1 MKKKEARDRAYRTV
15 EKVLQREGEIEIAV
29 KEARLQAGSRTR
41 TGGGGHTYISDPTAQ
56 TAVRLATDLAAVTLD
71 DGWTVRRPEQWLRI
85 VRYLYSECPSA
96 ESKAMRYYYRGHSA
110 LSTSMRFH
118 MDESTVYRIK
128 SEFRHMA
135 TELACQYGLV
145 RVASAEE
152 MRA

>member
-1 MKKKEARDRAYRTV
+1 M
-15 EKVLQREGEIEIAV
+15 LQREGEIELAV
-29 KEARLQAGSRTR
+29 KEARMQAGSQHS

-110 LSTSMRFH
+110 LETGMQYF

-128 SEFRHMA
+128 SEFKHMA

-145 RVASAEE
+145 RVASADE